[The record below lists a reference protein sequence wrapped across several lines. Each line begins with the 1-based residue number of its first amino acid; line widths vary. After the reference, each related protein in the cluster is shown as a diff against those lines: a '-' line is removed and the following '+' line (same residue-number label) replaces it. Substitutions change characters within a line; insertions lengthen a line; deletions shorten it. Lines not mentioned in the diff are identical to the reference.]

1 MRNLPLR
8 KQGYIEKRL
17 MAEIY
22 KELVVALRK
31 LSLYNEKMY
40 GEYTDDWSFLQCLN
54 GCKKHR
60 ELEVGKRIM
69 SLGQVFSMRALRKK
83 ENDNFLYV

>member
-1 MRNLPLR
+1 
-8 KQGYIEKRL
+8 

-22 KELVVALRK
+22 KELFVALRK

-40 GEYTDDWSFLQCLN
+40 REYTDDWSFLQCLN

-60 ELEVGKRIM
+60 ELEVGNRIM
-69 SLGQVFSMRALRKK
+69 NLGQVFSMRAPPKK
-83 ENDNFLYV
+83 ENENFLYV

>member
-1 MRNLPLR
+1 MPLR

-17 MAEIY
+17 LAEIY

-31 LSLYNEKMY
+31 LSLYKEKMY
-40 GEYTDDWSFLQCLN
+40 REHTDDWKFLQCLN

-69 SLGQVFSMRALRKK
+69 SLGQVFSMRALKKK
-83 ENDNFLYV
+83 ENENFLYV

>member
-1 MRNLPLR
+1 
-8 KQGYIEKRL
+8 
-17 MAEIY
+17 MAEID

-40 GEYTDDWSFLQCLN
+40 REYTDDWSFLQCLN

-69 SLGQVFSMRALRKK
+69 SLGQVFSMRAKK
-83 ENDNFLYV
+83 ENENENFLYV